1 MANYHLTVKG
11 ISRKSG
17 RSCVSAL
24 AYRSAS
30 MLVDQRTGETYDYR
44 NKENVEYVEI
54 VISDNSHFCIKEIY
68 EECKISRQTALQKLS
83 DIFEAAEKR
92 KDARVYREIEFSLP
106 RELTKEQNVAWAREF
121 IQNTCV
127 AKGMIAIM
135 NYHFEIDKKT
145 GEEKPHCHVL
155 LSTRE
160 AIETGLSTHKQP
172 AWDRIELL
180 CEWREQYAAYQN
192 AALKEHGFEVRV
204 DHRSHED
211 RGLIEIDPQPKR
223 NRAISQMAE
232 RGLKT
237 DKHSAFDLVRLRNQ
251 FKILKSPEIVLS
263 IVTSNHSTFTAKDIA
278 KILNRYID
286 DPEQFQNLYNRL
298 KTSTEL
304 VLVDT
309 FKGEEVFTTRDML
322 RVEMR
327 LVEAAENFS
336 AQMTHPVDAEF
347 VESAIAAQNKKLEKH
362 GGLSANQVNAL
373 RHMLS
378 PKQISCVVGF
388 AGAGK
393 TTCLEAA
400 KNAWEMAGYNV
411 IGLAPTGRAAD
422 NIARCGIRSM
432 TVHKFLH
439 AQEQGREQVSN
450 KSVLVLDEAGMLD
463 SRRLDKLETIAQK
476 AGAKFVPIG
485 DGNQLQAVEAGPAFR
500 LLTNRVEPTVLETI
514 IRQQEG
520 WQRDATRLFGSLNT
534 RQAIELYQE
543 NGAFKTIN
551 EPAPN
556 GKDTRVHTK
565 RALVAAWARDQAA
578 HPSQLHIMLAFTNKD
593 VSSLNQEARTIMRE
607 QGVITGKDFIYETC
621 YVKRDDFGKE
631 TRNHENKTFAC
642 GDRLLFTRN
651 DNGLGVK
658 NGTLGTIVKL
668 DQNKITVKIDDADKV
683 VSFSPKL
690 YPFFDNGWATTI
702 HKAQGVSVDHVKLLA
717 SYELY
722 RNLTYVGMSRHRLS
736 LEVYGSSLEFGHPR
750 MYADRLSRIQEKLS
764 GLDYLDA
771 EEIQAQ
777 LKADE
782 KVLDLAQK
790 MQQGRDL
797 WNAVKV
803 TAKEALTNLLYETV
817 EVKPAQEIYHSFEH
831 SEEKRSSD
839 LFTLREGI
847 WVARSKFEM
856 ENQDK
861 YQAVCEL
868 FHFSERYGREPTPA
882 DKTAV
887 NQMAEQLAKIAGELF
902 EERALIDHA
911 VPSSAEISIKAY
923 EEFSLRLQQE
933 KSRGEKTE
941 AMAQAKQDKQIQEQQ
956 EQIQREQIRQ
966 RMRM

>member
-1 MANYHLTVKG
+1 
-11 ISRKSG
+11 
-17 RSCVSAL
+17 
-24 AYRSAS
+24 
-30 MLVDQRTGETYDYR
+30 MLVDQRTGETHDYR

-54 VISDNSHFCIKEIY
+54 VVSVNSNLWIKEISK
-68 EECKISRQTALQKLS
+68 ECIKSRQTSLQKLS
-83 DIFEAAEKR
+83 DIFEEAEKR

-106 RELTKEQNVAWAREF
+106 RELTKEQNIVWAREF
-121 IQNTCV
+121 IQSTCV

-135 NYHFEIDKKT
+135 NYHFDIDEKT

-160 AIETGLSTHKQP
+160 VTEIGLSTHKQP
-172 AWDRIELL
+172 AWDRLELL
-180 CEWREQYAAYQN
+180 NEWREQYAAYQN

-223 NRAISQMAE
+223 NCAISQMAE

-237 DKHSAFDLVRLRNQ
+237 DKQSAFDLVRLRNQ
-251 FKILKSPEIVLS
+251 FKILKNPELVLS

-278 KILNRYID
+278 KVLNRYID

-304 VLVDT
+304 VHVDT

-327 LVEAAENFS
+327 LVETAEIFS
-336 AQMTHPVDAEF
+336 AQMTHPVDAKF

-362 GGLSANQVNAL
+362 GGLSADQVTAL

-378 PKQISCVVGF
+378 PNQISCVVGF

-400 KNAWEMAGYNV
+400 KDAWEMAGYNV

-422 NIARCGIRSM
+422 NIERCGIRSM

-439 AQEQGREQVSN
+439 AQKQGREQVSN
-450 KSVLVLDEAGMLD
+450 KSILILDEAGMLD
-463 SRRLDKLETIAQK
+463 SRRLDQLETIAKK

-500 LLTNRVEPTVLETI
+500 LLTSRAEPAILETI
-514 IRQQEG
+514 VRQQEG

-534 RQAIELYQE
+534 RQAIKLYQE
-543 NGAFKTIN
+543 HGAFKTIN
-551 EPAPN
+551 EPASN
-556 GKDTRVHTK
+556 GKDTRVHTRK
-565 RALVAAWARDQAA
+565 ALVAAWARDQAA
-578 HPSQLHIMLAFTNKD
+578 NPSQTHIMLAFTNKD
-593 VSSLNQEARTIMRE
+593 VSSLNQEARNIMRE

-631 TRNHENKTFAC
+631 TRNQENKTFAC

-668 DQNKITVKIDDADKV
+668 DQNKITVKIDDTEKV

-702 HKAQGVSVDHVKLLA
+702 HKAQGVSVDNVKLLA
-717 SYELY
+717 SYALY

-736 LEVYGSSLEFGHPR
+736 LEVYGSSLEFGHR
-750 MYADRLSRIQEKLS
+750 NIYVDSLSRIQEKLS
-764 GLDYLDA
+764 GLDYLNA
-771 EEIQAQ
+771 EEVQAQ

-782 KVLDLAQK
+782 KVLWSAQK

-803 TAKEALTNLLYETV
+803 TAREAITNLLYETI
-817 EVKPAQEIYHSFEH
+817 EQKPAQEPYRSLDH

-839 LFTLREGI
+839 LFTVREGI
-847 WVARSKFEM
+847 WDARAKFEM
-856 ENQDK
+856 ENQEK

-868 FHFSERYGREPTPA
+868 FHFPERYGRAPTLA

-887 NQMAEQLAKIAGELF
+887 NQMAEQLTKIAGELF
-902 EERALIDHA
+902 EERAIKDHA
-911 VPSSAEISIKAY
+911 VPPSAEISIKAY
-923 EEFSLRLQQE
+923 EEFTIRLQQE
-933 KSRGEKTE
+933 KSRWETTE
-941 AMAQAKQDKQIQEQQ
+941 SKAQVQQDKQAQEQQ
-956 EQIQREQIRQ
+956 EQIHREQIRQ